1 MDDRSGPLLERAS
14 VADRI
19 GGSLRSATQML
30 VFSGSSRL
38 TDVWPRFGARL
49 LDATLQPVLGS
60 ATLGAMFARRNR
72 AALQKV
78 KAFRRFLVIPDIHI
92 GDSVLTQPALT
103 AIRDF
108 FPAAEIDY
116 VVNRGVAS
124 LVGGNPDATR
134 VLPLFSG
141 GIHPTADDVNRLR
154 ALVAA
159 GSYDL
164 CLSFTS
170 LLEPEEQA
178 DATQPLISV
187 MSHGAT
193 LVRNERD
200 PAEINHFSFQHY
212 RFVRALLSNVASPVR
227 PERYPGFQVT
237 LPDQAV
243 ERALAFL
250 ARAGVADSAPVVV
263 FNPDGASPYTRMPF
277 DLQRALLSRLSH
289 ESPAGTAILVG
300 AGHTADGLGQRLAD
314 SLPASRRMKTRVIP
328 KQLPL
333 AAYAALLDFAD
344 VFVTGDT
351 GPLHLAAA
359 RRTSESGC
367 YQLRNRTAIIS
378 IFGATLPR
386 MSGYD
391 SARTGYLPANQDAP
405 SWCFHAPSHCHNIT
419 CLNKLYK
426 TCRLV
431 RCFEQVDVGAVARV
445 ALSRLREAPAS
456 LPARVAVPRE
466 CIPA

>member
-1 MDDRSGPLLERAS
+1 M
-14 VADRI
+14 ADRI

-38 TDVWPRFGARL
+38 TEVFPRFGARV
-49 LDATLQPVLGS
+49 LDATLRPVLGS
-60 ATLGAMFARRNR
+60 AALGTVFARRNR
-72 AALQKV
+72 AVLRRV

-92 GDSVLTQPALT
+92 GDAVLTQPALT

-108 FPAAEIDY
+108 FPGAEIDY

-124 LVGGNPDATR
+124 LVAGNPDASR

-141 GIHPTADDVNRLR
+141 GVHPTPDDVSQLR
-154 ALVAA
+154 TLIAE
-159 GSYDL
+159 GRYDL

-187 MSHGAT
+187 MSHGAA
-193 LVRNERD
+193 LVRNESD

-212 RFVRALLSNVASPVR
+212 RFVRELLSMVNSPVR
-227 PERYPGFQVT
+227 PEHYPGFQVT
-237 LPDQAV
+237 LPDQAI
-243 ERALAFL
+243 ERALTFV
-250 ARAGVADSAPVVV
+250 ARTGLEDGAPVVV

-277 DLQRALLSRLSH
+277 DLQHALLRRISRD
-289 ESPAGTAILVG
+289 SPAGTAILVG
-300 AGHTADGLGQRLAD
+300 AGHTADGIGQRLVDA
-314 SLPASRRMKTRVIP
+314 LPISRRVKTRVIP
-328 KQLPL
+328 KHMPL

-344 VFVTGDT
+344 VFITGDT

-359 RRTSESGC
+359 RRTCGSGNF
-367 YQLRNRTAIIS
+367 QLRNRTAVIS

-391 SARTGYLPANQDAP
+391 SARPGYLRANQDAP

-431 RCFEQVDVGAVARV
+431 RCFEQLDVDTVARV
-445 ALSRLREAPAS
+445 AASQLRETPAR
-456 LPARVAVPRE
+456 LPAERRWPVRE
-466 CIPA
+466 RIPA